1 MIRRPPRSTLFPY
14 TTLFRSDG
22 EVGELCFRNPVI
34 TPGYWKASEITREAL
49 RDGWLRTGDAG
60 TVDRDGDVFLTGRY
74 KEMIRRRGENIA
86 PAEVEDALRAHP
98 AVRAVAVFGIS
109 LGLRE
114 EEVLAAVVLK
124 PGEDIDE
131 GTLRAF
137 AAGRLAAHKIP
148 SRILFRDS
156 LPMTTT
162 QRVAKDLLRQEY
174 GRARSRD

>member
-1 MIRRPPRSTLFPY
+1 M
-14 TTLFRSDG
+14 
-22 EVGELCFRNPVI
+22 
-34 TPGYWKASEITREAL
+34 
-49 RDGWLRTGDAG
+49 
-60 TVDRDGDVFLTGRY
+60 
-74 KEMIRRRGENIA
+74 
-86 PAEVEDALRAHP
+86 RAHP

-124 PGEDIDE
+124 DGEDIDE
-131 GTLRAF
+131 AALRAF
-137 AAGRLAAHKIP
+137 VAGRLAAHKIP

-174 GRARSRD
+174 GRAASRD